1 MKCFRITLVL
11 LVGVLAGILYGNV
24 QDDDRRAIR
33 YGAEAK
39 YIYRVVDD
47 EGLPVVGANA
57 HVWFSS
63 YGRKWDNADWTIKT
77 DANGFFTAAHRL
89 NERFSV
95 NVYKEGYYD
104 SSDDIFYLG
113 MMTLPVRDGKWQP
126 YGEERTI
133 VLKKIRKPAA
143 LLFKDGRA
151 RFKVP
156 LYDTWIGFD
165 FEDYDFLPPH
175 GKGRT
180 SDVLFRFHL
189 SRPTHD
195 EYHMSMEVSFTNNP
209 FAGAY
214 VLKKDA
220 SLLES
225 VYRADTNA
233 VYRQIL
239 TYTYDRLPGKGTV
252 IDELGEDR
260 YLVFRTRTRIDR
272 DGRLVSAHYGKLY
285 GRWFFVGPKGMGA
298 AQAFFNPVANDT
310 NLEDTVSVRH
320 VKMRQKMRCLSRK

>member
-1 MKCFRITLVL
+1 MKSFWITLVL
-11 LVGVLAGILYGNV
+11 LVGLLVGILYGSV
-24 QDDDRRAIR
+24 QDDDRRTIR
-33 YGAEAK
+33 NGAEAK

-47 EGLPVVGANA
+47 EGNPVVDANA
-57 HVWFSS
+57 HVWFRS
-63 YGRKWDNADWTIKT
+63 YGRKWDNADWTVKT
-77 DANGFFTAAHRL
+77 DAKGMFTAAHRL

-95 NVYKEGYYD
+95 NVDKEGYYD
-104 SSDDIFYLG
+104 SYDGIFYFG
-113 MMTLPVRDGKWQP
+113 METLPVKDGKWQP

-133 VLKKIRKPAA
+133 VLKKIRKPVT
-143 LLFKDGRA
+143 LLMKDGRTD
-151 RFKVP
+151 FNVP
-156 LYDTWIGFD
+156 AYDTWIGFD

-214 VLKKDA
+214 VLKKDP

-233 VYRQIL
+233 VYRQIFS
-239 TYTYDRLPGKGTV
+239 YTYDRLPGKGTV

-285 GRWFFVGPKGMGA
+285 GRWHFVGSRGMSID
-298 AQAFFNPVANDT
+298 QFFFNPVSNDT
-310 NLEDTVSVRH
+310 NLEDVEAA
-320 VKMRQKMRCLSRK
+320 RKARWQLKLRRRK